1 MPNKEALGKWMPSKE
16 EQGKWMPNKE
26 ALGKWMPSKEEQG
39 KWMPNK
45 EALGKWMPSKEEPGK
60 WMPSKERTKSTDKCF
75 GSFVDYLHIIS
86 RIWNGPTTVE
96 LMESQMQATEKEYL
110 EQMARSTTTGA
121 QLKLKTPL
129 AELLGFGVSC
139 AASYEDAVNKYT
151 SNRDWSF
158 SLSSESMKVG
168 PDAVPKG
175 SMYAVFIPM
184 RVHGYQ
190 LGEEKHVIHLPTAPT
205 MATCFDCEWLRRMSK
220 RYLLDESC
228 LPAVTSLGYHGH
240 TYSKKNI
247 EGLIHDFPKIEPPKM
262 EPPPPIA
269 PSCPKCGSPT
279 RMNQSP
285 GHHCDVCGRNI
296 HGSYWTCTGNHIR
309 GSYNVC
315 KGCAPR
321 YAHAVVRPM
330 PREVGSPRGPSA
342 VSKGHGRA

>member
-1 MPNKEALGKWMPSKE
+1 MSGKQLQHQVRHGYEGRVEAGKKALQEKQEKGKPSKE
-16 EQGKWMPNKE
+16 EQGKWK
-26 ALGKWMPSKEEQG
+26 PSKEEQG
-39 KWMPNK
+39 KWK
-45 EALGKWMPSKEEPGK
+45 PSKEEQGK
-60 WMPSKERTKSTDKCF
+60 WKPSKEEQGKWKPSKEEQGTWKPSKELTKSTDKCF

-96 LMESQMQATEKEYL
+96 LMESQMQATEKQYL

-121 QLKLKTPL
+121 QLKLKLPL

-139 AASYEDAVNKYT
+139 AANYEDAVNKYT

-184 RVHGYQ
+184 RAHGYQ

-205 MATCFDCEWLRRMSK
+205 MATCFDCEWLRRMSR

-228 LPAVTSLGYHGH
+228 LPAVTSLGYHGR
-240 TYSKKNI
+240 TYSKNNI
-247 EGLIHDFPKIEPPKM
+247 EGLIHDFPKVEPPKK
-262 EPPPPIA
+262 EPPPMIA

-279 RMNQSP
+279 WLNVTAGRK
-285 GHHCDVCGRNI
+285 CDVCYRNI
-296 HGSYWTCTGNHIR
+296 TVAPSWTCTGNHGR
-309 GSYNVC
+309 QSYNVC
-315 KGCAPR
+315 KNCAPR
-321 YAHAVVRPM
+321 YVM
-330 PREVGSPRGPSA
+330 Q
-342 VSKGHGRA
+342 